1 MNIEDLLSTRP
12 SSRVPI
18 PDTTSTTFP
27 PNFVKHERLG
37 SVGTVVVETDQFS
50 TKKQPRISSNA
61 GREPDPSFVCSS
73 SISKMFVCSSCGSIF
88 KSRSELY
95 SHFRDFHKHK
105 LFSCTFCSKLFTRSS
120 SLKTHTR
127 VHTGE
132 RPYKCSECG
141 KSFTQ
146 LSNVLQHNRDVH
158 IKDKR
163 FKCKLCD
170 KGFSR
175 LETLQCHIRVHT
187 GERIYKCEVCQKSFS
202 QRANLKVHTR
212 IHRGERTRPKR
223 PHPVLISSNRPV
235 LIASSQRPPLVPV
248 FPKQQTIPLRLRTES
263 SFTALANQDSG
274 LDFLLPSLAIKC
286 LFDLIVSLNFTAS
299 PSINIVPPSYSH

>member
-1 MNIEDLLSTRP
+1 MNIEDLLSLKTPTPSFRP
-12 SSRVPI
+12 PPPSRH
-18 PDTTSTTFP
+18 TTSSTDSSTSSENGETSTLCF
-27 PNFVKHERLG
+27 G
-37 SVGTVVVETDQFS
+37 SS
-50 TKKQPRISSNA
+50 PRKKLCLTSNA
-61 GREPDPSFVCSS
+61 GREPNPSFLCSS
-73 SISKMFVCSSCGSIF
+73 SIAKMFACSSCGVMF
-88 KSRSELY
+88 QSRSELY
-95 SHFRDFHKHK
+95 SHFRDIHKHK
-105 LFSCTFCSKLFTRSS
+105 LFSCSYCSKLFTRSS

-132 RPYKCSECG
+132 RPYQCTECG
-141 KSFTQ
+141 KTFTQ

-163 FKCKLCD
+163 FKCKLCE

-223 PHPVLISSNRPV
+223 ARTTPSIPQTHPPKVINPVIVVPSTHHRTVLPTQLCFNGAFIV
-235 LIASSQRPPLVPV
+235 AG
-248 FPKQQTIPLRLRTES
+248 RTFNNNLAFTRES
-263 SFTALANQDSG
+263 DSG
-274 LDFLLPSLAIKC
+274 LDFLLPTVALKL
-286 LFDLIVSLNFTAS
+286 LFDVIVSLHFA
-299 PSINIVPPSYSH
+299 